1 MRVRITE
8 IRLRPTGKKVR
19 IDREVD
25 VDSLFI
31 GRGPDNDLSLKG
43 LTIALHQATLRLAEG
58 RLYVEAASGHEVE
71 VNGLVTS
78 GERLGPGDRLR
89 IGAWELHVLEV
100 GSDSGFDVA
109 LEYEEVERAKGE
121 RSALDERTRLGLES
135 GPLARRPLSWLG
147 VGLVVVGFFV
157 IPLVWSPAQSPWS
170 TGEVSRGHAYVE
182 SDCQQCHSG
191 FFQPVQNED
200 CLSCHH
206 DTGRHS
212 SPAMAVAELDEAA
225 CATCHLEHRGREVD
239 LAGQGSGFCSDCHTD
254 LAALVPATSLR
265 DASDFGDDHPIFKL
279 SLVAD
284 PDEEAISV
292 DYAPGLVEVS
302 GIDFNHLRHVG
313 QGVTGRGDR
322 KQYLTCGECHQPDAG
337 GFYMLSL
344 IHISEPTR
352 PY

>member
-109 LEYEEVERAKGE
+109 L
-121 RSALDERTRLGLES
+121 
-135 GPLARRPLSWLG
+135 
-147 VGLVVVGFFV
+147 
-157 IPLVWSPAQSPWS
+157 
-170 TGEVSRGHAYVE
+170 
-182 SDCQQCHSG
+182 
-191 FFQPVQNED
+191 
-200 CLSCHH
+200 
-206 DTGRHS
+206 
-212 SPAMAVAELDEAA
+212 
-225 CATCHLEHRGREVD
+225 
-239 LAGQGSGFCSDCHTD
+239 
-254 LAALVPATSLR
+254 
-265 DASDFGDDHPIFKL
+265 
-279 SLVAD
+279 
-284 PDEEAISV
+284 
-292 DYAPGLVEVS
+292 
-302 GIDFNHLRHVG
+302 
-313 QGVTGRGDR
+313 
-322 KQYLTCGECHQPDAG
+322 
-337 GFYMLSL
+337 
-344 IHISEPTR
+344 
-352 PY
+352 